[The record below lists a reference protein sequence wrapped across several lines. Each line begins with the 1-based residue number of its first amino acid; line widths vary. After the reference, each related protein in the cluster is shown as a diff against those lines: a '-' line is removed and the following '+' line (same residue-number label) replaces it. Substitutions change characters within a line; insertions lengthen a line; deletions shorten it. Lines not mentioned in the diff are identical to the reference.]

1 MQLSVVLKYLGIYPN
16 MSKMQNGLENG
27 LTNTLA
33 YIGLGLDF

>member
-1 MQLSVVLKYLGIYPN
+1 MQLSVVLKYLGIYPD
-16 MSKMQNGLENG
+16 MSKMRNG